1 MPVIS
6 LWDHKNCTDTL
17 EVCLTFFLLHFV
29 CLVWVYLKQF
39 CKMSRFKNL
48 CIIEVYMIWKQ
59 SFFSSL
65 IANVITDSVG
75 HILLLFIWL
84 GSPVYRWY
92 LMDQHGTIGKCGQ
105 MKSFLIS
112 DLCGIFSVSQS
123 EHPCVS
129 RAGSGQLK
137 KLLWRRWRRWFP
149 MVVFFF
155 WKWERPPKALCVK
168 TQTVRFCFFLHNRG
182 CF

>member
-1 MPVIS
+1 MRFI
-6 LWDHKNCTDTL
+6 WYENKA
-17 EVCLTFFLLHFV
+17 FFP
-29 CLVWVYLKQF
+29 
-39 CKMSRFKNL
+39 
-48 CIIEVYMIWKQ
+48 
-59 SFFSSL
+59 L

-112 DLCGIFSVSQS
+112 DLCGIFSVSRS

-149 MVVFFF
+149 MVGFFF
-155 WKWERPPKALCVK
+155 GSEKGHQRLCVWRHK
-168 TQTVRFCFFLHNRG
+168 LYSSASSSTTEGAFRSAVCCPLWWKLEWECVLPDKHCWIRALLLVYFFLVDLHHFQN
-182 CF
+182 